1 MAYRAITRDIYEKLV
16 RAYRQAPGNH
26 ANAAREA
33 NVWRGTARKAWETGW
48 AQWKWAPSIK
58 RTFLDEEVAARSR
71 QRLEEEAA
79 RARVSERAAEQ
90 VHGQIEQA
98 QDRERARSA
107 AVEERLESAKLI
119 RGTRQNLAAMLA
131 VTSGWVKELYDLNPD
146 IRAAL
151 KKKSPEQ
158 LIGLGLQL
166 GRALDRLTSA
176 VDKLQVMAAREVGDP
191 TEIVQHTLS
200 LDGTP
205 EDAARYVAMARRAV
219 TRAARTGVINPALL
233 EAEEAELE
241 PIEVT
246 PLPIRG
252 PSEG

>member
-16 RAYRQAPGNH
+16 KAYRQAPGNH

-33 NVWRGTARKAWETGW
+33 NVWRGTARKAWESGW
-48 AQWKWAPSIK
+48 AQWPWAPSIK
-58 RTFLDEEVAARSR
+58 RTFLDEEVSARAR
-71 QRLEEEAA
+71 QKLEEEATQ
-79 RARVSERAAEQ
+79 ARVAERAAER
-90 VHGQIEQA
+90 VHGQVEQA
-98 QDRERARSA
+98 QDRERARST

-119 RGTRQNLAAMLA
+119 KGTRQNLAAMLA
-131 VTSGWVKELYDLNPD
+131 VTSGWVKDLYDLNPD

-151 KKKSPEQ
+151 KKKSPDQ
-158 LIGLGLQL
+158 LISLGLQL

-205 EDAARYVAMARRAV
+205 EDAARFVSMARRAV
-219 TRAARTGVINPALL
+219 DRAARLGVVNPALL
-233 EAEEAELE
+233 EDEQKEE
-241 PIEVT
+241 PFEVT
-246 PLPIRG
+246 PLPPRKG
-252 PSEG
+252 ST